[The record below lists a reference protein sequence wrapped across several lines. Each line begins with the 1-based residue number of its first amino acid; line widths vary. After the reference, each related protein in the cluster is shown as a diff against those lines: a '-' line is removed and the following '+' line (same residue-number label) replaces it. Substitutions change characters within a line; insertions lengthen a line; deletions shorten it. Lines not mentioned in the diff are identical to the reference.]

1 MEQNQEQVMMEFS
14 PEILNNL
21 NVTRKWTM
29 FLSILGFIFLGLL
42 LAVGLATSTFLA
54 AFKAQESALG
64 VPVPV
69 IIAGFAVIIVIYFF
83 SVLFLFR
90 FSKNI
95 RDAVNNHD
103 VNKLNKAFKNLKT
116 FFAYIGII
124 LIIALSVYVIALI
137 GVGSSVSFLIG
148 M

>member
-1 MEQNQEQVMMEFS
+1 MEQNQEQVRMEFS